1 MPRSIPARSPCS
13 ALAGAICGW
22 FALAVEEE
30 EAAEEEKGE
39 EEEAAEEEKGEEE
52 EAAKEEKEEEE
63 HTGTKGKAE
72 AEE

>member
-1 MPRSIPARSPCS
+1 MKKTGPRRRRLPRSIPARSPCS

-30 EAAEEEKGE
+30 EEAEEEKGE
-39 EEEAAEEEKGEEE
+39 EEEE
-52 EAAKEEKEEEE
+52 AKEEKEEEE

-72 AEE
+72 VEE

>member
-1 MPRSIPARSPCS
+1 MKKTGPRRRRLPRSIPARSPCS

-22 FALAVEEE
+22 CAR
-30 EAAEEEKGE
+30 AA
-39 EEEAAEEEKGEEE
+39 EEE

-72 AEE
+72 AEQ

>member
-1 MPRSIPARSPCS
+1 MKKTGPRRRRLPRSIPARSPCS

-22 FALAVEEE
+22 CVRAAEEE

-39 EEEAAEEEKGEEE
+39 EEAAEEEK
-52 EAAKEEKEEEE
+52 KEEEEE